1 MSQTVGDL
9 KAEADQ
15 LLQQGIR
22 HIKSHQFNE
31 GIRLYQQALAIYQK
45 LGDYESQAEVLA
57 LLGYISS
64 FQENYPVAINYLERA
79 LKLAREIPNRY
90 LEGNILFNLGGAY
103 IFQKDI
109 TRGKE
114 YLQQSLD
121 IAREINDRDLLK
133 VHEQIWQSLTGT
145 VPDSNISSTQSRQHQ
160 TLSQNLNSS
169 RLVEAGS
176 LNDQGIELGN
186 AGQFEQAQHFFEK
199 ALTIYREIDNQQM
212 ESRVLGNIGLLYFS
226 QGYFDQAIDY
236 YNKSLLI
243 ARKAQDYQWE
253 AAILTHLGT
262 VNFER
267 GNYAQAIDY
276 QMQSLSIAQKL
287 GDKELEARIQ
297 DQLGSI
303 YLNLGEYFKAVE
315 YQLSSLVIIQDLKNA
330 PDLNTRIE
338 ARRYEAGYLGNLA
351 NTFKNLGEYVKAEEY
366 AQQSLQIAREINNPV
381 IESKALGTLSNIS
394 IGKGNYDVAKEYA
407 QQKLTITLR
416 INDRQGQFEA
426 LNSLG
431 NSYFFLKDY
440 STAIKYF
447 QESLNLSQ
455 EIGDIYKK
463 GWTLTKLGDA
473 FLKYGNFEE
482 SEKFLRLG
490 MEAREALRG
499 KVGSNDA
506 YKVSIFDLQVD
517 TYQLLQQALVAQNKT
532 DEALEIA
539 ERGRARALVEL
550 AAQKL
555 AFNSNDDYSISNF
568 IDIASSELLT
578 QTINPQKSEA
588 DQLLQQGIA
597 KVQISQFQSALEL
610 FKKALTIYQIIH
622 CRQCEGFAML
632 IIGETYY
639 NISHYS
645 KAIEYYQ
652 QSLKI
657 AQEINNPQMAALA
670 QKALQESQKLQ
681 NTPRLTEANQLRKQC
696 AEQGKLGQFET
707 ALNLCQRALTL
718 YQELNFPAGEGTT
731 LLNLGT
737 AYYFLGKYAEA
748 LDSFRQALPIIREF
762 EDHENEA
769 NALEGLANV
778 YLVTGDYAQ
787 AIENYKQYSNIA
799 QKINDYPKQAYALGN
814 LGVAYLYLGDYPKAT
829 DYFAQ
834 ELKIAETIDDPEAK
848 ASALCNLGNVY
859 VVAKKYNESIDF
871 IQQCLAIQGQLRNRQ
886 AEGTALGSLGI
897 AYREKGDYTKAIYY
911 LKQAIAQA
919 QEINDQRGEGLAL
932 GNLGLVYNY
941 LQDKTKAI
949 DYFRQSLEIA
959 REIGNLSGQGASL
972 NSLGATFLQVG
983 NLAEAEKNLS
993 AGIKTWESLR
1003 NKLGDNDAYKV
1014 SIFEQQTLTYLLLQK
1029 VLIAQNQPNKALEI
1043 SERGRARAFVELLS
1057 RRFSPNQTE
1066 VSPITAPKLEE
1077 IKQIAKTQNATLVEY
1092 SIIVEQLPGNQDTS
1106 ESELYIW
1113 VIQPTGEV
1121 TFRRSN
1127 LKPLWQTQKLSL
1139 KQLVTSSRQSIGVRG
1154 RSSIEVVPLNSS
1166 EIENQLKQLHKILID
1181 PIADLLPSDPNA
1193 HVIFMPQGELFL
1205 VPFPALQDANGK
1217 YLIEKHTILTAPAIQ
1232 VLDLTQKQRVKV
1244 QQANPKGLVVVGNP
1258 TMPKVT
1264 IKIGEPPEQLN
1275 PLPAAENEAITI
1287 AKLLNTKALT
1297 GNQATKKAILSQLPQ
1312 ARIIHLA
1319 THGLLDDFKG
1329 LGVPGAI
1336 ALAPSGNDNGL
1347 LTADEILNLK
1357 LNAEL
1362 VVLSA
1367 CDTGRGRITGDGVIG
1382 LSRSLIT
1389 AGVPSIIVS
1398 LWSVP
1403 DAPTASLMTEFYRN
1417 WQEKK
1422 LDKAQALRQ
1431 AMLTIM
1437 KDRKYQNPKNWAA
1450 FTLIGEAE

>member
-1 MSQTVGDL
+1 MNLRCNSINLVSISLLVSLGFPLSIFSSPHLPNFLGSSFESEVLSQTVGDL

-539 ERGRARALVEL
+539 ERGRARA
-550 AAQKL
+550 
-555 AFNSNDDYSISNF
+555 
-568 IDIASSELLT
+568 
-578 QTINPQKSEA
+578 
-588 DQLLQQGIA
+588 
-597 KVQISQFQSALEL
+597 
-610 FKKALTIYQIIH
+610 
-622 CRQCEGFAML
+622 
-632 IIGETYY
+632 
-639 NISHYS
+639 
-645 KAIEYYQ
+645 
-652 QSLKI
+652 
-657 AQEINNPQMAALA
+657 
-670 QKALQESQKLQ
+670 
-681 NTPRLTEANQLRKQC
+681 
-696 AEQGKLGQFET
+696 
-707 ALNLCQRALTL
+707 
-718 YQELNFPAGEGTT
+718 
-731 LLNLGT
+731 
-737 AYYFLGKYAEA
+737 
-748 LDSFRQALPIIREF
+748 
-762 EDHENEA
+762 
-769 NALEGLANV
+769 
-778 YLVTGDYAQ
+778 
-787 AIENYKQYSNIA
+787 
-799 QKINDYPKQAYALGN
+799 
-814 LGVAYLYLGDYPKAT
+814 
-829 DYFAQ
+829 
-834 ELKIAETIDDPEAK
+834 
-848 ASALCNLGNVY
+848 
-859 VVAKKYNESIDF
+859 
-871 IQQCLAIQGQLRNRQ
+871 
-886 AEGTALGSLGI
+886 
-897 AYREKGDYTKAIYY
+897 
-911 LKQAIAQA
+911 
-919 QEINDQRGEGLAL
+919 
-932 GNLGLVYNY
+932 
-941 LQDKTKAI
+941 
-949 DYFRQSLEIA
+949 
-959 REIGNLSGQGASL
+959 
-972 NSLGATFLQVG
+972 
-983 NLAEAEKNLS
+983 
-993 AGIKTWESLR
+993 
-1003 NKLGDNDAYKV
+1003 
-1014 SIFEQQTLTYLLLQK
+1014 
-1029 VLIAQNQPNKALEI
+1029 
-1043 SERGRARAFVELLS
+1043 FVELLS

-1154 RSSIEVVPLNSS
+1154 RSSIEVVPLDDS
-1166 EIENQLKQLHKILID
+1166 EAKNQLKQLHKLLIE

-1205 VPFPALQDANGK
+1205 VPFPALQDENGK

-1275 PLPAAENEAITI
+1275 SLPAAENEAITI

-1431 AMLTIM
+1431 AMLTTM
-1437 KDRKYQNPKNWAA
+1437 KNHPNPKDWAA